1 MHFHQR
7 DDRLTK
13 QRPDSTDHTENKEDI
28 HSHEANDKEEN
39 LFESIVEHFDVVAME
54 ELVPESHNG
63 DDKDAG
69 LLKRR
74 CKHTEENDE
83 TREDETVKGEED
95 MDDDSGREDVV
106 QLKAEGNNPEY
117 VIAGITGVFK
127 RLHDV
132 EVKKTTYGIT
142 DDNAQ
147 QHNRQQHF
155 RKNYILQS
163 RHFQI
168 TGLDENFFLE
178 DLVYVFNRYKNFQSS
193 SQQVT
198 HTGLT

>member
-1 MHFHQR
+1 M
-7 DDRLTK
+7 
-13 QRPDSTDHTENKEDI
+13 
-28 HSHEANDKEEN
+28 
-39 LFESIVEHFDVVAME
+39 EHFDVVAME
-54 ELVPESHNG
+54 ELVPEGCNG
-63 DDKDAG
+63 DNKDAG
-69 LLKRR
+69 LLKSR
-74 CKHTEENDE
+74 CKHTEENEE
-83 TREDETVKGEED
+83 TREGETVKGEED
-95 MDDDSGREDVV
+95 MEDDSGREDVV

-132 EVKKTTYGIT
+132 EVKKTTDGIT

-178 DLVYVFNRYKNFQSS
+178 DLVFVFNRYKNFQSS